1 VTRPRRAAVLLG
13 LALMLGG
20 LAASDVASREAALR
34 RSVGPA
40 VGVVAAG
47 EPIRAGA
54 RLTARRL
61 RVRRVPARYA
71 PAAAF
76 AVPAELEGLRAAVAI
91 PAGADVV
98 PAMVDDGSG
107 RAALGPPVR
116 RGERV
121 AGIVAVAAA
130 GSVAPGSRV
139 DVLVTRGGDGGA
151 GSTSLAL
158 EDVEVLSAT
167 PAAAGAGEGPA
178 DGLPRLSVGLR
189 VTLRQAVYLTA
200 AQAFARELR
209 VLARAPGDRRRGAAG
224 LRVDERL

>member
-1 VTRPRRAAVLLG
+1 M
-13 LALMLGG
+13 LA
-20 LAASDVASREAALR
+20 D
-34 RSVGPA
+34 
-40 VGVVAAG
+40 
-47 EPIRAGA
+47 
-54 RLTARRL
+54 
-61 RVRRVPARYA
+61 
-71 PAAAF
+71 PAAE
-76 AVPAELEGLRAAVAI
+76 PQ
-91 PAGADVV
+91 GA
-98 PAMVDDGSG
+98 
-107 RAALGPPVR
+107 PVR

-121 AGIVAVAAA
+121 AEVVAVAAA
-130 GSVAPGSRV
+130 GSVAPASRV